1 MANGFA
7 PYLLQHIESIAKSAT
22 PQNKIEMPGFLQ
34 SLLTAHSYN
43 QGNIKYDL
51 MNGHFNAVNV
61 KKKKRYT
68 AAQTTNTPSCDVT
81 NVSAYSEDAVSVA
94 NYRQLAVHI
103 EDEVIAAYEK
113 AASNPVSIGSAT
125 VTQEFMTELMLAAN
139 GLLSAINSDLL
150 TLAIAEMGVNRSTTV
165 NTAKTINIGKNTNY
179 NSLSEGAT
187 EILSDYKL
195 NNMSG
200 RPIAVGAG
208 LFNNY
213 MMQQAAKQAA
223 QNGLD
228 TRIQAGGFDFFYDN
242 EVESIS
248 GVNDLLVYEKDAVQL
263 ITYLKYQGF
272 KRRDTGENIF
282 DVIKLP
288 YMTQT
293 ANGGLAVAPLPI
305 DVHFKFNACDAEFD
319 TGGETPVELKK
330 GWNMILSSNFG
341 LYTIPDDAYRTG
353 DPLEGNRGSLLYN
366 ITNECD
372 DCDGGG
378 Y

>member
-7 PYLLQHIESIAKSAT
+7 PYILRDISQIAKSAT

-43 QGNIKYDL
+43 ENNVKYDL
-51 MNGHFNAVNV
+51 MNGHFNAVQV

-68 AAQTTNTPSCDVT
+68 ASQTETTPSCDSV
-81 NVSAYSEDAVSVA
+81 NVNAYSEDSVSVA

-103 EDEVIAAYEK
+103 EDEVIAAYMK
-113 AASNPVSIGSAT
+113 AASDPTKIGNT
-125 VTQEFMTELMLAAN
+125 MVVEEFAIEMLLAAN
-139 GLLSAINSDLL
+139 GLLSAVNSDLL
-150 TLAIAEMGVNRSTTV
+150 TLAFAAVGVNRRTGL
-165 NTAKTINIGKNTNY
+165 NTAATINIGKDTNF
-179 NSLSEGAT
+179 NSLTDGAT
-187 EILSDYKL
+187 QVMSDYKL

-200 RPIAVGAG
+200 RPIAVGGG

-213 MMQQAAKQAA
+213 IMQQAAKQAA

-228 TRIQAGGFDFFYDN
+228 TRTQAGGFDFYYDN
-242 EVESIS
+242 SVETV
-248 GVNDLLVYEKDAVQL
+248 GDANDLLVYEKDAVQL

-282 DVIKLP
+282 DNVKLP
-288 YMTQT
+288 YTTMT
-293 ANGGLAVAPLPI
+293 ANGGLQVAALPI
-305 DVHFKFNACDAEFD
+305 DIHFKFNACEETFD
-319 TGGETPVELKK
+319 VIGGGSETLQK

-341 LYTIPDDAYRTG
+341 LWTIPSGAYRSG
-353 DPLEGNRGSLLYN
+353 DPLFGNRGSLLYN
-366 ITNECD
+366 VTNDCD
-372 DCDGGG
+372 SCDGG

>member
-7 PYLLQHIESIAKSAT
+7 PYILRDISQIAKSAT

-43 QGNIKYDL
+43 QNNIKYDL
-51 MNGHFNAVNV
+51 MNGHFNAVQV

-68 AAQTTNTPSCDVT
+68 AAETETTPSCDVT
-81 NVSAYSEDAVSVA
+81 NVNAYTEDSVSVA
-94 NYRQLAVHI
+94 NYRQIAVHI

-113 AASNPVSIGSAT
+113 AASNPAQIGNAS
-125 VTQEFMTELMLAAN
+125 VVEEFAIETLLAAN
-139 GLLSAINSDLL
+139 GLLSAVNSDLL
-150 TLAIAEMGVNRSTTV
+150 TLAFAAVGKNRRTGLTT
-165 NTAKTINIGKNTNY
+165 AATINIGKDTNY
-179 NSLSEGAT
+179 NSLTDGAT
-187 EILSDYKL
+187 QMLSDYKL

-213 MMQQAAKQAA
+213 IMQQAAKQAA

-228 TRIQAGGFDFFYDN
+228 TRTQAGGFDFYYDN
-242 EVESIS
+242 EVETI
-248 GVNDLLVYEKDAVQL
+248 GDANDVLIYEKDAVQL

-288 YMTQT
+288 YTTMT
-293 ANGGLAVAPLPI
+293 ANGGIVVAPLPI
-305 DVHFKFNACDAEFD
+305 DVHFKFNACDADFTVD
-319 TGGETPVELKK
+319 GQSETLKK
-330 GWNMILSSNFG
+330 GWNMILSTNFG
-341 LYTIPDDAYRTG
+341 LWTIPSTAYRSG
-353 DPLEGNRGSLLYN
+353 DVLEGNRGSLLYN
-366 ITNECD
+366 VTNDCD
-372 DCDGGG
+372 SCDGG